1 MSLSLESV
9 YEHHSPHDILHNE
22 QDMHVSRNHNHYS
35 RKMHRQWSHVPPPT
49 GPLYT
54 KEQLLEVRRVTAERI
69 QAEKLRKMGFTPK
82 ESMEVRYE

>member
-1 MSLSLESV
+1 MMIDV
-9 YEHHSPHDILHNE
+9 YISFQEIQFL
-22 QDMHVSRNHNHYS
+22 MRNHNHYS

-69 QAEKLRKMGFTPK
+69 QAEKLRKMGFTLK
-82 ESMEVRYE
+82 ESMGVRYE